1 MNEHGRMT
9 VAVLGAGIIGVDL
22 ASKIARSNSLEL
34 RLVASRDGTTP
45 ALRRLAKLGLPVA
58 TDGIRSILESE
69 VPFDIVFD
77 ATNAISHTEHAE
89 LLKPLGTTLIDLT
102 PSKAGRMVVPTINVN
117 EATEYG
123 DISMVSCG
131 GQASIPILHAI
142 ARRHR
147 IEYIEVVTTAASM
160 SIGRSTRL
168 NIDEYIETTEDAVRS
183 FTGVKN
189 VKAIL
194 NISPATPPVVF
205 RVAMSMLGDDLSEES
220 VSPLVAATTER
231 LRAFVGGLDVTAC
244 TVDDEKAFVA
254 VGVSA
259 SGTHIPHYAGNLDI
273 INSAAIHTAE
283 RCT

>member
-1 MNEHGRMT
+1 MKGNGRMT
-9 VAVLGAGIIGVDL
+9 AAVLGAGIIGADL
-22 ASKIARSNSLEL
+22 ASKIARSNSLDL
-34 RLVASRDGTTP
+34 RLVAGRDGTTP

-58 TDGIRSILESE
+58 TDGIRRIIEAE
-69 VPFDIVFD
+69 VPFDVVFD
-77 ATNAISHTEHAE
+77 ATNAMSHAEHAE

-102 PSKAGRMVVPTINVN
+102 PSKVGRMVVPTINVD
-117 EATEYG
+117 EAPKYG

-168 NIDEYIETTEDAVRS
+168 NIDEYIETTEDAIRG
-183 FTGVKN
+183 FTGVEN

-194 NISPATPPVVF
+194 NISPASPPAVF
-205 RVAMSMLGDDLSEES
+205 RVAMSMLGSDLAEES
-220 VSPLVAATTER
+220 VRTLVAATTDR
-231 LRAFVGGLDVTAC
+231 LHAFVGGFDVMAC
-244 TVDDEKAFVA
+244 TVDDEEAFVA

-259 SGTHIPHYAGNLDI
+259 SGHHIPRYAGNLDI
-273 INSAAIHTAE
+273 INSAAVHIAE
-283 RCT
+283 RCV